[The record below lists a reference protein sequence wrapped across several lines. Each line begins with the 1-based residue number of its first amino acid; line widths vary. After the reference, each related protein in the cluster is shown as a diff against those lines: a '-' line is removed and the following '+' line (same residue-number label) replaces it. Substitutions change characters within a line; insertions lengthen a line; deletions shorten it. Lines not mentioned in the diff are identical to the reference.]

1 MRFVHEMTYDAA
13 PEAVA
18 AMMADP
24 AFREAVCEHQQ
35 VLEYAV
41 SVDDAGGALVV
52 SVDQVQEA
60 RGMPSYAQKFVGDQI
75 EIAQRETWRQ
85 PTIADVVVTVPG
97 KPVRMTGTIVLEDDG
112 DRTLETVSGDIAVS
126 VPLIGGRIEELVGN
140 VFRLALDAE
149 YAVGQR
155 WLAER

>member
-112 DRTLETVSGDIAVS
+112 DRTLETVSETS
-126 VPLIGGRIEELVGN
+126 RS
-140 VFRLALDAE
+140 RC
-149 YAVGQR
+149 R
-155 WLAER
+155 

>member
-1 MRFVHEMTYDAA
+1 MTYAA
-13 PEAVA
+13 TPEAVA

-41 SVDDAGGALVV
+41 SVDDAGGALTVA
-52 SVDQVQEA
+52 VDQVQEA
-60 RGMPSYAQKFVGDQI
+60 RGLPSYAEKFVGDR
-75 EIAQRETWRQ
+75 IAISQRETWRG
-85 PTIADVVVTVPG
+85 PTGADVEVTVPG
-97 KPVRMTGTIVLEDDG
+97 KPVRMTGTIVLEADG
-112 DRTLETVSGDIAVS
+112 DSTVETVAGDITVS

-140 VFRLALDAE
+140 VFRLALEAE

-155 WLAER
+155 WLAEG

>member
-18 AMMADP
+18 AMMADS

-41 SVDDAGGALVV
+41 SVDDAGGPLTVA
-52 SVDQVQEA
+52 VDQVQEV
-60 RGMPSYAQKFVGDQI
+60 RGIPSYAEKFVGDRI
-75 EIAQRETWRQ
+75 AIAQRETWRG
-85 PTIADVVVTVPG
+85 PTTADVEVTVPG
-97 KPVRMTGTIVLEDDG
+97 KPVRMTGTIVLDSDG
-112 DRTLETVSGDIAVS
+112 DRTVETVTGDISVS

-140 VFRLALDAE
+140 VFRLGLEAE

-155 WLAER
+155 WLAEH

>member
-1 MRFVHEMTYDAA
+1 MTYAA
-13 PEAVA
+13 TPEAVA

-41 SVDDAGGALVV
+41 SVDDAGGALTVA
-52 SVDQVQEA
+52 VDQVQEA
-60 RGMPSYAQKFVGDQI
+60 RGIPSYAEKFVGDRI
-75 EIAQRETWRQ
+75 AIAQRETWRSA
-85 PTIADVVVTVPG
+85 TGADVEVTVPG
-97 KPVRMTGTIVLEDDG
+97 KPVRMAGTIVLEPDG
-112 DRTLETVSGDIAVS
+112 DSTVETVTGDINVS

-140 VFRLALDAE
+140 VFRLALEAE

-155 WLAER
+155 WLGER

>member
-1 MRFVHEMTYDAA
+1 MRFVHEMTYDAT

-41 SVDDAGGALVV
+41 SVDDAGGTLTV

-60 RGMPSYAQKFVGDQI
+60 RGMPSYAQKFVGDRI
-75 EIAQRETWRQ
+75 EIAQRESWRQ
-85 PTIADVVVTVPG
+85 PTTADVVVTVPG
-97 KPVRMTGTIVLEDDG
+97 KPVRMSGTIVLEGDG
-112 DRTLETVSGDIAVS
+112 ERTLETVSGDIVVS